1 MTNVYDII
9 DALKQQ
15 GEASP
20 FINTVTVGDIT
31 QVDLDKQSIFPLF
44 HITLDTAEVSDNMV
58 EFNVKLLVADLVDYS
73 TSDDNDSSYENE
85 HTEHI
90 LNTQLQSIIGIVTG
104 FTKGAQRDLG
114 LQVDDNYTC
123 TPFVDR
129 FENVLAG
136 WESEITIKTPNT
148 FSNC

>member
-73 TSDDNDSSYENE
+73 TDSGNDSTYENE

-90 LNTQLQSIIGIVTG
+90 LNTQLQAIVSIVTA
-104 FTKGAQRDLG
+104 FTKGTQRDAG
-114 LQVDDNYTC
+114 LQVDESYTC

-129 FENVLAG
+129 FENILAG
-136 WESEITIKTPNT
+136 WETEILIKTPNT